1 MRGTL
6 LFVADTLRRELKQN
20 RPFRSPAQEGL
31 IAIVRTSDQLRRV
44 LERVIDVEG
53 ITGQQ
58 FNVLRILRGAAP
70 DPLPVLEIGERMIE
84 EAPGITRLL
93 DRLEA
98 KGLVSRARCLK
109 DRRQVHCR
117 ITSEGLDLLKLLDA
131 PVSAA
136 EEAVMKPI
144 GRAGQQQLIGL
155 LDRLRAGSP
164 VSQK

>member
-1 MRGTL
+1 M
-6 LFVADTLRRELKQN
+6 ADNLQRELKQK
-20 RPFRSPAQEGL
+20 RPFRSPAHEGL

-44 LERVIDVEG
+44 LDRVIEAQGV
-53 ITGQQ
+53 TGQQ

-84 EAPGITRLL
+84 ETPGITRLL

-98 KGLVSRARCLK
+98 KSLVTRARCLK

-117 ITSEGLDLLKLLDA
+117 ITPEGLDLLKQLDG

-144 GRAGQQQLIGL
+144 GRAGQQQLIDL
-155 LDRLRAGSP
+155 LDQLRAGSA
-164 VSQK
+164 VSHK

>member
-1 MRGTL
+1 M
-6 LFVADTLRRELKQN
+6 ADTLRRELKQN

-44 LERVIDVEG
+44 LERVIDVQG

-98 KGLVSRARCLK
+98 KGLVSRARCLR

-117 ITSEGLDLLKLLDA
+117 ITGEGLDLLKLLDG

-144 GRAGQQQLIGL
+144 GRAGQQQLIDL

>member
-1 MRGTL
+1 L
-6 LFVADTLRRELKQN
+6 QRELRQR
-20 RPFRSPAQEGL
+20 RPFESPAHEALLGL
-31 IAIVRTSDQLRRV
+31 FRTADAAGRVVAAAI
-44 LERVIDVEG
+44 EPHG

-98 KGLVSRARCLK
+98 KGLVSRARCLR

-117 ITSEGLDLLKLLDA
+117 ITGEGLDLLKLLDG

>member
-1 MRGTL
+1 
-6 LFVADTLRRELKQN
+6 VC
-20 RPFRSPAQEGL
+20 
-31 IAIVRTSDQLRRV
+31 
-44 LERVIDVEG
+44 
-53 ITGQQ
+53 
-58 FNVLRILRGAAP
+58 
-70 DPLPVLEIGERMIE
+70 
-84 EAPGITRLL
+84 
-93 DRLEA
+93 
-98 KGLVSRARCLK
+98 RARCLK

>member
-1 MRGTL
+1 ML
-6 LFVADTLRRELKQN
+6 LFVADTLQRELKQN

-44 LERVIDVEG
+44 LGRVIEAQGV
-53 ITGQQ
+53 TGQQ

-84 EAPGITRLL
+84 ETPGITRLL

-98 KGLVSRARCLK
+98 KGLVTRARCLK

-117 ITSEGLDLLKLLDA
+117 ITAEGLGLLKKLDG

-144 GRAGQQQLIGL
+144 GRAGQQQLIDL
-155 LDRLRAGSP
+155 LDQLRAAVGH
-164 VSQK
+164 K

>member
-1 MRGTL
+1 MRT
-6 LFVADTLRRELKQN
+6 ADLIRRQ
-20 RPFRSPAQEGL
+20 AAAL
-31 IAIVRTSDQLRRV
+31 I
-44 LERVIDVEG
+44 EPHG
-53 ITGQQ
+53 ITLQQ

>member
-1 MRGTL
+1 MPTSALQQEIRQ
-6 LFVADTLRRELKQN
+6 R
-20 RPFRSPAQEGL
+20 RPFQSPAHEAVVAL
-31 IAIVRTSDQLRRV
+31 MRTADLVRRQVAAL
-44 LERVIDVEG
+44 VEPYG
-53 ITGQQ
+53 ITPQQ
-58 FNVLRILRGAAP
+58 FNVLRILRGAQP
-70 DPLPVLEIGERMIE
+70 DPLPTLEIGERMIE